1 MRWPK
6 KDYLK
11 KLWLENFQ
19 FDLKPITKIQKV
31 KKKKTKARK
40 IYKTISRNM
49 VIKLLE
55 IINKDKIAKAVW
67 GKKNLF
73 CTKEREK
80 IIQYFSSEIIQDIRK
95 CYILRHW

>member
-1 MRWPK
+1 
-6 KDYLK
+6 
-11 KLWLENFQ
+11 
-19 FDLKPITKIQKV
+19 
-31 KKKKTKARK
+31 
-40 IYKTISRNM
+40 M